1 MRTSRIAHFA
11 ATTAPVDLPSVA
23 APAGAA
29 ESNELTAELTQLNDA
44 VSRVG
49 LSA

>member
-1 MRTSRIAHFA
+1 MRTPRIALFA
-11 ATTAPVDLPSVA
+11 ATGDLVGLPLVA

-29 ESNELTAELTQLNDA
+29 DNNELSAELTQLNDSA
-44 VSRVG
+44 SRAG

>member
-1 MRTSRIAHFA
+1 MRTSRIALFA
-11 ATTAPVDLPSVA
+11 AAAPPASLPLVA

-29 ESNELTAELTQLNDA
+29 TSNELT
-44 VSRVG
+44 

>member
-1 MRTSRIAHFA
+1 MRTSRTAHLA
-11 ATTAPVDLPSVA
+11 ATAALAGLPLVA

-29 ESNELTAELTQLNDA
+29 ESNELTAELTQLKDA
-44 VSRVG
+44 VSRTG